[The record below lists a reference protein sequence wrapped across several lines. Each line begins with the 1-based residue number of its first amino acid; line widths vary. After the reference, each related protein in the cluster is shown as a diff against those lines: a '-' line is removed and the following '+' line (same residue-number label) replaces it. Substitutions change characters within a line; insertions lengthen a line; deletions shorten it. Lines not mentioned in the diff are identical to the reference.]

1 MCKCRVS
8 QTKSVPVA
16 FWSTPWDGSQRS
28 VRFRV
33 KDETSPKPR
42 VEAKGENGREKT
54 CNEHLQCTRHRAGH
68 FPLDLHEPV
77 WVGKA
82 LLNLQMYGETSE
94 KVEFSG
100 STVAPMRTVIHD
112 LLVHFLNTVPIL
124 TSTYFPIVII
134 ITTIN
139 THLSLTIWQV
149 LFQVL

>member
-1 MCKCRVS
+1 MWKYRVS
-8 QTKSVPVA
+8 QTKSAPVA
-16 FWSTPWDGSQRS
+16 SWSTPWDGSQRS

-42 VEAKGENGREKT
+42 VEAKGKMEERT
-54 CNEHLQCTRHRAGH
+54 CNEHLQCTRHHARH
-68 FPLDLHEPV
+68 CPLDLHEPV

-82 LLNLQMYGETSE
+82 LLSLQMYGETSE

-112 LLVHFLNTVPIL
+112 LMVHFLNTVPIL

-139 THLSLTIWQV
+139 THLSLPVRQV